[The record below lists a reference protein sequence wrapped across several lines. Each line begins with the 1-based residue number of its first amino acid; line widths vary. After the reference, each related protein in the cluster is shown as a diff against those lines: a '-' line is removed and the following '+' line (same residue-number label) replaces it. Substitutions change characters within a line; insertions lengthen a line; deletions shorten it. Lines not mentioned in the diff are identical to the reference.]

1 MQRKK
6 NKRCATDARLS
17 LSDKR
22 HEVITTVA
30 IYLMLIRYPAFTPVL
45 FHTNNTYIV
54 FEPPHGMSEYAPN
67 M

>member
-6 NKRCATDARLS
+6 NKRCATDARLYI
-17 LSDKR
+17 SDKR

-30 IYLMLIRYPAFTPVL
+30 IYLMPIRYPAYTPVL
-45 FHTNNTYIV
+45 HTNNTYIV